1 MVETA
6 SLIAEIQTAL
16 DALPTRKFQKNNG
29 SRRGAQLL
37 AFAGI
42 YEVAKA
48 NSLFADPEFE
58 TRYVD
63 LDGQERRGF
72 IDVVIQEPNHFRGLL
87 LACEIVTDKVKF
99 KDLLKLRDAAVSD
112 RGVKLVIQ
120 LNPYES
126 YPVTA
131 MKALTDYLTD
141 AEAAQIMIMRYR
153 RNQRTLLERRQAALW
168 AIEKRELDAE
178 RAKCAF

>member
-1 MVETA
+1 MVETKA
-6 SLIAEIQTAL
+6 LIAEIQGAL
-16 DALPTRKFQKNNG
+16 DALPTRKFQKQNG

-37 AFAGI
+37 AFACI

-58 TRYVD
+58 TRYVG
-63 LDGQERRGF
+63 LDGQQKRGF

-87 LACEIVTDKVKF
+87 LACEIVTDKVKY
-99 KDLLKLRDAAVSD
+99 KDLLKLRDAAVSG
-112 RGVKLVIQ
+112 RGIKLVIQ

-131 MKALTDYLTD
+131 MKALTDHVTD
-141 AEAAQIMIMRYR
+141 DEAAGILLMRYR
-153 RNQRTLLERRQAALW
+153 RKCRTLLERRQAALW
-168 AIEKRELDAE
+168 AIGQREVDAE
-178 RAKCAF
+178 RARCAF